1 MCEILYLIC
10 TQIVESGLQ
19 IIVVKE
25 KSVPFFDI
33 NQFFNHLNS
42 STIIILNT
50 IYE

>member
-1 MCEILYLIC
+1 MCA
-10 TQIVESGLQ
+10 QIVERGVQ

-25 KSVPFFDI
+25 RNVWVPFFDI

-50 IYE
+50 IYG